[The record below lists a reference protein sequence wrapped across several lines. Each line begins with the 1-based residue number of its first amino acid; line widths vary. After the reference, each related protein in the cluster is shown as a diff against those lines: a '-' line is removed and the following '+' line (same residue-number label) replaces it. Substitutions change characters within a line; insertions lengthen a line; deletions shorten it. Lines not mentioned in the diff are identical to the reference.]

1 MHSSFLIFIWKFFNR
16 LPESPFKMRLRFF
29 MAFNRLVPEKIRRM
43 SPVLASSYKHKP
55 QPGDTVVEG
64 GGFPGDFTIYASRK
78 VGANGHVYV
87 FEPNP
92 INFSHLKRHVEA
104 FDCKNVTLIPKGLW
118 SHDCEKKMTG
128 RGVESHLEDAGTIAV
143 KLASID
149 SEMERRGVTKVD
161 FIKMDIEGAE
171 PEALQGAVKILG
183 SNSAKLAIAS
193 YHDFE
198 GHETRSGIEKMLTPL
213 GYKFVVDFPE
223 RQNIYGWKE

>member
-1 MHSSFLIFIWKFFNR
+1 MLSSFLHFTWTFFNR
-16 LPESPFKMRLRFF
+16 IPESPFKMRLRFF
-29 MAFNRLVPEKIRRM
+29 LAFNRLVPEKIRRM
-43 SPVLASSYKHKP
+43 SPVLASSFKHKP

-64 GGFPGDFTIYASRK
+64 GGFPGDFTIYASKK
-78 VGANGHVYV
+78 VGAKGHVYA

-92 INFSHLKRHVEA
+92 INFSHLKRHIAA
-104 FDCKNVTLIPKGLW
+104 FNCTNVTLIPKGLW

-128 RGVESHLEDAGTIAV
+128 RGVESHLQGDGTIDV
-143 KLASID
+143 QLASMD
-149 SEMERRGVTKVD
+149 SEMERQGVKKVD

-171 PEALQGAVKILG
+171 PEALQGAVKILR
-183 SNSAKLAIAS
+183 SNSVKLAIAS

-198 GHETRSGIEKMLTPL
+198 GQETRTGIEKMLTPL